1 MPTEKNI
8 SDGDNEKTSV
18 VCLPPLTSVRDPAG
32 LNSIHEKLCIKT
44 EVKDLFHGVHV
55 NFFCRSS
62 ALGSSFGEETT
73 IKGNYLTLLL
83 TTHVYGQQLFGSLI
97 ILNLQVL
104 AIPTFC
110 LSWNLLK
117 PEVISKIKC
126 GEF

>member
-1 MPTEKNI
+1 MGITN
-8 SDGDNEKTSV
+8 KTSV

-32 LNSIHEKLCIKT
+32 LNPIHEKLCITT
-44 EVKDLFHGVHV
+44 EVEDLFHGVHI
-55 NFFCRSS
+55 NFVCRSS
-62 ALGSSFGEETT
+62 PLGSSFGEETT
-73 IKGNYLTLLL
+73 SKGNHLTFVL

-117 PEVISKIKC
+117 PEVRSKTKC
-126 GEF
+126 EEF